1 MGIPAGYFRYFG
13 VEGIFMAVHGI
24 LLGHFLPGIR
34 PNADNAKKGQKMLQ
48 KQAEKH
54 PENAPETLR

>member
-1 MGIPAGYFRYFG
+1 
-13 VEGIFMAVHGI
+13 MAVHGI